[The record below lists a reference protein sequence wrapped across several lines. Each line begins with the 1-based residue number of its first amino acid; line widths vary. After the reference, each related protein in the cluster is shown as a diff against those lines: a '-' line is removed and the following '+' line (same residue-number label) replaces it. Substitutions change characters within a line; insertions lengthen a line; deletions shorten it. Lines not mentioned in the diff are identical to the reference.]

1 MKKLNCVLSIP
12 GDAIYLREQVA
23 IAKTTA
29 DRLGVELQVVD
40 AEMDPVNQGQQLLKF
55 VQAPAAERPHGILLE
70 PVSAAGLP
78 RVAEA
83 AVAAGIGW
91 LVSNAQVDYLA
102 TLRKN
107 AKAPVFQV
115 SQDHVEVGRIRGRQM
130 GAILPEGGTVLYL
143 RGPSMSSIATRP
155 IRGPGQRQTQ
165 KRGGEKREGVRLDG
179 GKCLHRSF
187 FRLNLSTVKPEGTRV
202 IASQNADFIF
212 GARKAFETTTDAEKK
227 KWLALPCAGVG
238 IPKQIKP
245 LVDQGTFA
253 RPVLTSLTMDIALEM
268 LVRAMKER
276 SQPPEKTFVEAHSY
290 PSLEELAKETA
301 RVGPSRGSY
310 VACSQLLG
318 KLPSALRLLRFGTE
332 PAHGTTF
339 LSGKCLE
346 LLYHAYG
353 TWIAPDRRSKGTN
366 LSEAGR
372 DIRIRLLLGQQMAHR
387 ECPFC
392 GKLVYDQL
400 TQCSHCRE
408 TLPEKRLANTAE

>member
-55 VQAPAAERPHGILLE
+55 VQAPAAERPQGILLE

-115 SQDHVEVGRIRGRQM
+115 SQDHMEIGRIQGRQL

-143 RGPSMSSIATRP
+143 RGPSMSSIASR
-155 IRGPGQRQTQ
+155 RF
-165 KRGGEKREGVRLDG
+165 EGLDNAKPKNVDVKSVKVQG
-179 GKCLHRSF
+179 STAENAYTAVSSW
-187 FRLNLSTVKPEGTRV
+187 LNLSTVKPEGTRV

-212 GARKAFETTTDAEKK
+212 GARKAFETTSETEKK

-245 LVDQGTFA
+245 LVDQEVFRA
-253 RPVLTSLTMDIALEM
+253 AVLTSLTMDIALEM
-268 LVRAMKER
+268 LVRAMKEG

-290 PSLEELAKETA
+290 PSLEELAK
-301 RVGPSRGSY
+301 
-310 VACSQLLG
+310 
-318 KLPSALRLLRFGTE
+318 
-332 PAHGTTF
+332 
-339 LSGKCLE
+339 
-346 LLYHAYG
+346 
-353 TWIAPDRRSKGTN
+353 
-366 LSEAGR
+366 
-372 DIRIRLLLGQQMAHR
+372 
-387 ECPFC
+387 
-392 GKLVYDQL
+392 
-400 TQCSHCRE
+400 
-408 TLPEKRLANTAE
+408 KRYRA

>member
-1 MKKLNCVLSIP
+1 MKKWNCVLSIP

-115 SQDHVEVGRIRGRQM
+115 SQDHVEVGRIQGRQM

-143 RGPSMSSIATRP
+143 RGPSMSSIAIKA

-165 KRGGEKREGVRLDG
+165 KCGGEEREGARLDG
-179 GKCLHRSF
+179 GKRLHRSF
-187 FRLNLSTVKPEGTRV
+187 FLAESLDGEAGGNAGDRVAKCGLHFWRQKGVRDDGLTRRRRNGSRCRV
-202 IASQNADFIF
+202 RAWEFRS
-212 GARKAFETTTDAEKK
+212 RSSR
-227 KWLALPCAGVG
+227 WW
-238 IPKQIKP
+238 IKEC
-245 LVDQGTFA
+245 FA
-253 RPVLTSLTMDIALEM
+253 RP
-268 LVRAMKER
+268 
-276 SQPPEKTFVEAHSY
+276 
-290 PSLEELAKETA
+290 
-301 RVGPSRGSY
+301 
-310 VACSQLLG
+310 C
-318 KLPSALRLLRFGTE
+318 
-332 PAHGTTF
+332 
-339 LSGKCLE
+339 
-346 LLYHAYG
+346 
-353 TWIAPDRRSKGTN
+353 
-366 LSEAGR
+366 
-372 DIRIRLLLGQQMAHR
+372 
-387 ECPFC
+387 
-392 GKLVYDQL
+392 
-400 TQCSHCRE
+400 
-408 TLPEKRLANTAE
+408 